1 MVDACIRS
9 LQTRSIERL
18 YPLSAFQ
25 WAIYQDIVNSL
36 AQPQRSLDQSAGHV
50 SSSSDWAKYHVHL
63 GKPGTGKSQ
72 VVIRAI
78 HHALQQEY
86 AVLLPAPVALLA
98 QGYKAI
104 FGQDLEAETLHAAF
118 HIPVDPQQTGDV
130 NFELNRFDMVVVDK
144 TSLVS
149 LQTFGIMAS
158 TLNRLNSR
166 PAIVIAGDKYQQ
178 QPLQT
183 VDSRVTTTVSILNNN
198 TFTAQNS
205 VKHALY

>member
-1 MVDACIRS
+1 M
-9 LQTRSIERL
+9 
-18 YPLSAFQ
+18 
-25 WAIYQDIVNSL
+25 
-36 AQPQRSLDQSAGHV
+36 
-50 SSSSDWAKYHVHL
+50 
-63 GKPGTGKSQ
+63 
-72 VVIRAI
+72 VIRAI

-104 FGQDLEAETLHAAF
+104 FGQDLGAETLHAAF

-144 TSLVS
+144 ASLVS
-149 LQTFGIMAS
+149 PQTFGIMAS